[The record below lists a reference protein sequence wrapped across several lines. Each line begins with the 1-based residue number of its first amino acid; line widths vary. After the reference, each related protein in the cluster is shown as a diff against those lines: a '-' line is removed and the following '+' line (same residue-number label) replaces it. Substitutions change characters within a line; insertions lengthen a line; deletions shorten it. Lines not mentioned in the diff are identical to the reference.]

1 MTTKSRIVLAVAAG
15 AMLVLPVTRFVAMA
29 ADVPNA
35 LAVEWAGEKPC
46 EKLFEDDQIRV
57 ARCTFAKGAMH
68 LCHSHPSYFSYVLSG
83 GQAQVQDEKG
93 IRKIDVIAGTF
104 TDIPPI
110 QWHELS
116 NIGETTLQ
124 YLVVEKK
131 YQPVATAVRSFVRLT
146 RSRDLAHS
154 KDGCPPNGAPPLSAP
169 LF

>member
-1 MTTKSRIVLAVAAG
+1 MTMKSRTVLAVAAG
-15 AMLVLPVTRFVAMA
+15 AMLGMPVTRFVAMA
-29 ADVPNA
+29 DDVTNA

-46 EKLFEDDQIRV
+46 EKLFDDDQIRV

-68 LCHSHPSYFSYVLSG
+68 LCHSHPSYFTYALSG

-104 TDIPPI
+104 AEVPPI

-131 YQPVATAVRSFVRLT
+131 YQPVATANKTVCP
-146 RSRDLAHS
+146 AHP
-154 KDGCPPNGAPPLSAP
+154 KP
-169 LF
+169 

>member
-15 AMLVLPVTRFVAMA
+15 AMLALPVTRFVAMA

-35 LAVEWAGEKPC
+35 LAVEWGGDKPC
-46 EKLFEDDQIRV
+46 EKLFEDGQIRV
-57 ARCTFAKGAMH
+57 ARCTFAKGVMH
-68 LCHSHPSYFSYVLSG
+68 LCHSHPSYFTYVLSG

-104 TDIPPI
+104 ADVPPI

-116 NIGETTLQ
+116 NIGERTLQ

-131 YQPVATAVRSFVRLT
+131 YQPAATADQSV
-146 RSRDLAHS
+146 
-154 KDGCPPNGAPPLSAP
+154 CPPHRKP
-169 LF
+169 